1 MTKTLQ
7 ELADRMTAIMA
18 DIDSRPRG
26 MLTEDELVRLE
37 REIIDPLE
45 ATVSALEKLYED
57 ESND

>member
-26 MLTEDELVRLE
+26 TLTEEELNRLE
-37 REIIDPLE
+37 KDIVEPLE

-57 ESND
+57 DPK